1 MWSAKLCGRMK
12 YVRWNC
18 KDVTMMGMIS
28 DLVTLYQLRA
38 PASVPASYREM
49 VKIKFLLVLNQLGHP
64 GTGW

>member
-1 MWSAKLCGRMK
+1 MPPQCMSTVSEMPAAVHAGL
-12 YVRWNC
+12 
-18 KDVTMMGMIS
+18 VTVTRP
-28 DLVTLYQLRA
+28 DLVTLYQLYV

>member
-1 MWSAKLCGRMK
+1 M
-12 YVRWNC
+12 VNWNC